1 MAELMQADLSALE
14 DDSLDHI
21 SRRMNDVTRRLD
33 FGHAGKQ
40 VRGVEDG
47 IIASLDKLI
56 KQKEDQANS
65 SGASGEDEDQ
75 GEGGPGGQ
83 GGKPSG
89 IQSKSPAK
97 DSAAAPGGGP
107 GAVTSKKIGNHS
119 GWGDLPAKE
128 REEAIQQI
136 GKEFP
141 SHYRDIIEQYFR
153 KLATDEEEKQN

>member
-1 MAELMQADLSALE
+1 
-14 DDSLDHI
+14 
-21 SRRMNDVTRRLD
+21 MNDVTRQLD

-56 KQKEDQANS
+56 KQKEDQAKGS
-65 SGASGEDEDQ
+65 GGASGEEKDD
-75 GEGGPGGQ
+75 GPGGGGQ
-83 GGKPSG
+83 GNPNG
-89 IQSKSPAK
+89 IRSTSPAN
-97 DSAAAPGGGP
+97 DSRVARGSGP
-107 GAVTSKKIGNHS
+107 GDVTSKKIGTHS

-153 KLATDEEEKQN
+153 KLASDEEEK